1 MPAPTFNYKIK
12 AINLTNATTNVDTT
26 TTYTAAETLRIE
38 VTANDGFH
46 FTTPPYLRYWASGK
60 MEMVTYDEGEYK
72 TKYVLDITQ
81 TWIWTT
87 GMESDSDCN
96 FKIYGD
102 AQAIPKSDKYG
113 IIQIYN
119 PTPAELKEISKVRYT
134 TIQGQT
140 VNTTDLGDYISSLIR
155 VFVQI
160 PQGDKAKVLL
170 GGYDTGV
177 MSNAVADDIVETNC
191 GTITITG
198 KYGNAM
204 DYENTTVEIY
214 LPLIGF
220 KTLETVKVMNETLS
234 LFYRTNIINGD
245 TIACIYNTTGTL
257 LYTFNCKASFEIPY
271 KLNNEDET
279 HGKVDVNSN
288 YLFGFTP
295 FVTIRYNKAY
305 NAASTAANDDRE
317 TTLETLQGYVKCS
330 EVFNTIKA
338 TSAEKDEIDRLLK
351 EGVIIT

>member
-1 MPAPTFNYKIK
+1 MAMPTFDYTIK
-12 AINLTNATTNVDTT
+12 SINLTNATANVDTT
-26 TTYTAAETLRIE
+26 TTYNAAETLRIE
-38 VTANDGFH
+38 VTANDGYH

-60 MEMVTYDEGEYK
+60 LEMSTDDTGDYK
-72 TKYVLDITQ
+72 TTYYCNITQ
-81 TWIWTT
+81 YWIYSQ
-87 GMESDSDCN
+87 GMESDANCN

-119 PTPAELKEISKVRYT
+119 PTPAELKEISAVRYT
-134 TIQGQT
+134 TITNQT
-140 VNTTDLGDYISSLIR
+140 VNVTDLGEYISSLIR

-160 PQGDKAKVLL
+160 PQSDKAKVLL

-177 MSNAVADDIVETNC
+177 MSNPVIDDIVETNC
-191 GTITITG
+191 GTISIVG

-220 KTLETVKVMNETLS
+220 KTLDTAKVMNETLS
-234 LFYRTNIINGD
+234 LFYRTNVINGD
-245 TIACIYNTTGTL
+245 SIACIYNTTGTL

-271 KLNNEDET
+271 KMNREDET

-295 FVTIRYNKAY
+295 FVTVRYNKAY
-305 NAASTAANDDRE
+305 NAATATANDDRE

-338 TSAEKDEIDRLLK
+338 TSAEKEEIDRLLK